1 MSRQAN
7 LPPRCPFQKKP
18 ITRPIHDPIFPNLGN
33 DNELYP
39 RHHKSSSQSSISEE
53 QPAWFDDLLNDP
65 DSNLRGTC
73 HRRSASDS
81 VALLDGVVDHFP
93 SLKPLKDDKN
103 SVCDRIGSGLE
114 SACMYGPNSP
124 RQRGNQSFSENAIA
138 SALSEYVSKSPL
150 EDLDGSFCIS
160 GINQFDLKENACGA
174 DGELNAETKA
184 VKRHSGQRSRVRK
197 LQYIAELERT
207 VDVYQTLES
216 ELAIRVASL
225 LQLRVALSMENSK
238 LKQQLAK
245 LQQQKL
251 IMDGQHKSLRKE
263 VERMK
268 GGLADSINSQIR
280 TYTGSNTGAEAVRSE
295 VSWLKLDIGKL
306 NLD

>member
-1 MSRQAN
+1 MLDQ
-7 LPPRCPFQKKP
+7 LPQFKQ
-18 ITRPIHDPIFPNLGN
+18 G
-33 DNELYP
+33 
-39 RHHKSSSQSSISEE
+39 EE
-53 QPAWFDDLLNDP
+53 PEQWE
-65 DSNLRGTC
+65 G
-73 HRRSASDS
+73 H
-81 VALLDGVVDHFP
+81 
-93 SLKPLKDDKN
+93 
-103 SVCDRIGSGLE
+103 GL
-114 SACMYGPNSP
+114 
-124 RQRGNQSFSENAIA
+124 
-138 SALSEYVSKSPL
+138 
-150 EDLDGSFCIS
+150 
-160 GINQFDLKENACGA
+160 
-174 DGELNAETKA
+174 
-184 VKRHSGQRSRVRK
+184 HSGQRSRVRK

-280 TYTGSNTGAEAVRSE
+280 TYTGSSTGAEAVRSE